1 MKQKVFFIAGVF
13 LFVGLAV
20 LVIRLVSGLQ
30 PKQGELRIES
40 QPEVAAY
47 LDNKSIGKTPI
58 KKPLLK
64 VDGGEHTLKLAS
76 DLSPALASWESKI
89 RIVPNTVTAVT
100 VVLSESELTN
110 QSDVLWM
117 EYIGGK
123 KAEVIFQSD
132 PDGAIV
138 MVDQDMKGVT
148 PLTLSD
154 LSEGKHE
161 VFVSARGYLPRTV
174 TVKVTPGYRINAQFQ
189 LALSPGTDWAAT
201 PTPTP
206 SATESAQIS
215 LSPTPPGGTKKPSIT
230 PTGTVE
236 SEKPEPKKP
245 YAIVKDTPTGFLRL
259 RMEPSTTATEVAK
272 LNPGEKFTILS
283 EESGWYELLY
293 SPTQNG
299 WASGQYLTKVE

>member
-64 VDGGEHTLKLAS
+64 VDGGEHTLKLS
-76 DLSPALASWESKI
+76 SELSPSLASWESKI

-123 KAEVIFQSD
+123 KADVVFQSD

-154 LSEGKHE
+154 LQPGNHE

-174 TVKVTPGYRINAQFQ
+174 TVKVTPGYRINTQFR
-189 LALSPGTDWAAT
+189 LALSPGTDTTAT
-201 PTPTP
+201 PSPTP
-206 SATESAQIS
+206 GATESAQIS
-215 LSPTPPGGTKKPSIT
+215 LTPT
-230 PTGTVE
+230 PTGSTK
-236 SEKPEPKKP
+236 SPTGSPTGKAQSQQPEPKKP
-245 YAIVKDTPTGFLRL
+245 YVIVKDTPTGFLRL

>member
-1 MKQKVFFIAGVF
+1 MKQRVYFIAGVF
-13 LFVGLAV
+13 LFVGLAI
-20 LVIRLVSGLQ
+20 LVIRLVVGLQ

-40 QPEVAAY
+40 QPEAAVY
-47 LDNKSIGKTPI
+47 LNNKSIGKTPI
-58 KKPLLK
+58 TKPLLK
-64 VDGGEHTLKLAS
+64 VDAGEHTLKITS
-76 DLSPALASWESKI
+76 DISPSLASWESKI

-100 VVLSESELTN
+100 VALSESELTN

-117 EYIGGK
+117 EHISGK
-123 KAEVIFQSD
+123 KTEVVFQSD

-148 PLTLSD
+148 PLTLTD
-154 LSEGKHE
+154 LLPGNHE

-174 TVKVTPGYRINAQFQ
+174 TVKVTPGYRITAQFQ
-189 LALSPGTDWAAT
+189 LALSPGTDATAT
-201 PTPTP
+201 PTPSP
-206 SATESAQIS
+206 IATQSGQIS
-215 LSPTPPGGTKKPSIT
+215 PPPTPTEDSKSSTGT
-230 PTGTVE
+230 PTPKTQTQI
-236 SEKPEPKKP
+236 PDPKKP

-259 RMEPSTTATEVAK
+259 RMEPSTAATEVAK

-293 SPTQNG
+293 SSTQNG